1 MTKPNFTSIN
11 VIMDASGSMQPLQSD
26 TIGSFNQFLQEQKE
40 LPDQAVFSLTVFN
53 TKPTVVHDFVEL
65 ASVPN
70 LNPKIYAPSG
80 GTALLDAMGTAID
93 KLGQRL
99 AAMPEEERP
108 SKQIILVITDGQ
120 ENASSEYS
128 LEQIKTMVKHQQEV
142 YSWVFVFMG
151 ANIDAF
157 STGTGL
163 GVAGNNTMNYTPTA
177 AGTRN
182 LYNTIS
188 DSMRSYRSSEV
199 SPTVGFFD
207 QQPTIKK

>member
-11 VIMDASGSMQPLQSD
+11 VVMDASGSMQHLQLD
-26 TIGSFNQFLQEQKE
+26 TIGSFNQFLQEQKA

-65 ASVPN
+65 GVVPN
-70 LNPKIYAPSG
+70 LDPKTYAPSG

-93 KLGQRL
+93 KLGQKL

-108 SKQIILVITDGQ
+108 SRVVFLITTDGQ

-128 LEQIKTMVKHQQEV
+128 LEQIKSMVQHQQEA
-142 YSWVFVFMG
+142 YSWLFVFMG
-151 ANIDAF
+151 ANLDAF
-157 STGTGL
+157 STGTNL
-163 GVAGNNTMNYTPTA
+163 GVSGNNTLNYTPTA
-177 AGTRN
+177 AGTRS

-188 DSMRSYRSSEV
+188 DSMRSYRSSKV
-199 SPTVGFFD
+199 NPTVGFFD
-207 QQPTIKK
+207 QPPTDKK